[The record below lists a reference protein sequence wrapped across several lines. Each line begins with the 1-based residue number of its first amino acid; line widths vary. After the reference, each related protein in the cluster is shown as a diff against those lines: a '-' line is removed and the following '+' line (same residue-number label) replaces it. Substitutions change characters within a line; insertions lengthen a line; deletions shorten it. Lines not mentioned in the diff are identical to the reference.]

1 MDYKSLIRDISGAA
15 MALSFM
21 LCYAPQIIK
30 IIKTESSSDLSP
42 LMIFLGLS
50 GYIFGMIYMFLNV
63 FGTWWFL
70 NYTTGII
77 SSLVLLYYWYKHRND
92 SREP

>member
-1 MDYKSLIRDISGAA
+1 MIYKSVLRDISGAV

-21 LCYAPQIIK
+21 LCYLPQILK
-30 IIKTESSSDLSP
+30 IIKTRSSSDISP
-42 LMIFLGLS
+42 TMIFLGLS

-70 NYTTGII
+70 NYLTGII
-77 SSLVLLYYWYKHRND
+77 SSLFLLYYWYTHRNG
-92 SREP
+92 P